1 MTAPVGL
8 PLPDADASV
17 TPIGRGRRE
26 WLLTVVLL
34 APSVAVFGVF
44 VFYPLVRTIYL
55 GLHQSDPF
63 GISLDYVGLSRYG
76 DVLGSEGFRRSL
88 WVTVKYA
95 LLTVPTGLLLGL
107 GLAVLA
113 NRQLR
118 GMRVFR
124 TIFSSTVATS
134 VAVAALMWLT
144 LLNPSIGMVN
154 QLLDTF
160 GIDPIP
166 FLQRPGWAL
175 VSISMATVWQNLG
188 FTFIVISAGL
198 GSIPDELL
206 ESARVDGAGPWRR
219 FREIT
224 LPLLSPTL
232 LFAFVVLTIRAFQSF
247 GEVDLLTQ
255 GGPLRSTRVLV
266 YDVFRNAST
275 DPSRAAAEA
284 VVLFLI
290 ILVLTLVQL
299 RVLERRVH
307 YAA

>member
-1 MTAPVGL
+1 MAAPVVV
-8 PLPDADASV
+8 PDEQIV
-17 TPIGRGRRE
+17 GPPKRGPRD
-26 WLLTVVLL
+26 WLLALVLL
-34 APSVAVFGVF
+34 VPSAAVFGVF
-44 VFYPLVRTIYL
+44 VFYPLVRTVIL

-63 GISLDYVGLSRYG
+63 GISLNYVGISRYT
-76 DVLGSEGFRRSL
+76 DVLGSDAFQDSL
-88 WVTVKYA
+88 LVTVKYA
-95 LLTVPTGLLLGL
+95 LLTVPTGLVLGL

-113 NRQLR
+113 QPHLR
-118 GMRVFR
+118 GIRVFR

-144 LLNPSIGMVN
+144 LLNPSIGMIN
-154 QLLDTF
+154 QGLDALGF
-160 GIDPIP
+160 DRIE

-175 VSISMATVWQNLG
+175 VSISAATVWQNLG

-198 GSIPDELL
+198 GSIPEELL

-232 LFAFVVLTIRAFQSF
+232 LFAFVVLTIRAFQAF

-266 YDVFRNAST
+266 YDVFRRTSS
-275 DPSRAAAEA
+275 DPSTAATEA
-284 VVLFLI
+284 VVLFVI
-290 ILVLTLVQL
+290 ILVLTIVQL
-299 RVLERRVH
+299 RVLERRVF
-307 YAA
+307 YGS